1 MESSLTERA
10 KTLEGN
16 LDFEKAY
23 PMLSFE
29 EKVAVNAYTDNLYVN
44 LNKMLRGFAFEPEH
58 QKILEDL
65 GTIVFNALNKILP
78 KYKGRVFRGSNL
90 TTEVLQEY
98 IECFKSNK
106 FISHSFFTS
115 TSKSFLIAEKF
126 FSGNVFFAIL
136 SKNGLDVSS
145 LSQYPKEE
153 EILFNKDTN
162 FKILSISASSSV
174 VQIVMEES

>member
-1 MESSLTERA
+1 MESSLIDRA

-29 EKVAVNAYTDNLYVN
+29 EKVAVNAYTDNLYLN

-65 GTIVFNALNKILP
+65 GAIIFNALNKMLP
-78 KYKGRVFRGSNL
+78 KYKGLVFRGSNL
-90 TTEVLQEY
+90 TNEVLQEY
-98 IECFKSNK
+98 VECFKSNT
-106 FISHSFFTS
+106 IILHSFFTS
-115 TSKSFLIAEKF
+115 TSKSFFIAEKF
-126 FSGNVFFAIL
+126 FKGNVFFTVL

-145 LSQYPKEE
+145 LSQYPTEE
-153 EILFNKDTN
+153 EILFNRDTN
-162 FKILSISASSSV
+162 FKVTSISIGSTLI
-174 VQIVMEES
+174 QIVMEEN